1 MGCMKSVHQMQLG
14 DVYKCVCREL
24 MRIASGETS
33 LAGEYLNMQDSQAME
48 SGSEAGW

>member
-1 MGCMKSVHQMQLG
+1 MCVCVCVCVCVSVSVCL
-14 DVYKCVCREL
+14 CVCREL
-24 MRIASGETS
+24 MSIASGETS